1 VGVAAAVVV
10 VVVLVVVVVAEVEA
24 LGACWD
30 DDAGPA
36 MRAAGVRVWVW
47 AARWWGVGKYGE

>member
-1 VGVAAAVVV
+1 
-10 VVVLVVVVVAEVEA
+10 VVVVAEVEA